1 MRKGEIYALSWDDVD
16 LKNGTLYIHRN
27 LQRTSEGLTI
37 YSPKNNKGRKITID
51 NDTLDK
57 ISEWKDMQDDYAEQY
72 AGIFDNKYNLLFT
85 NSFGNPIDNTN
96 YQKRYWNK
104 LAEAA
109 QLPKGFRWYDLRH
122 THATLLLSNGV
133 PIKVVSERLGH
144 STVQMTMNI
153 YYKFLPNQQG
163 LAADVFNSLD
173 IYGNNSLQENNE

>member
-1 MRKGEIYALSWDDVD
+1 M
-16 LKNGTLYIHRN
+16 
-27 LQRTSEGLTI
+27 
-37 YSPKNNKGRKITID
+37 
-51 NDTLDK
+51 
-57 ISEWKDMQDDYAEQY
+57 
-72 AGIFDNKYNLLFT
+72 FT
-85 NSFGNPIDNTN
+85 NSFGNPVDNTN

-109 QLPKGFRWYDLRH
+109 QLHKGFRWYDLRH

-173 IYGNNSLQENNE
+173 IYGNNRSQDDNE